1 MPRAA
6 SRSVATPRCKPG
18 PAEST
23 APGSVPDDM
32 DVRDTEKPGGGRF
45 DEAGDATR
53 RTRLANERTYLAWW
67 RTGLTAF
74 AVSLG
79 GGKLVPALTDETRWP
94 YVLVGVGFAL
104 LGVAF
109 VGYGFRRQWLVERAV
124 SRGEY
129 ARPHEGLLAWL
140 TGIGMVLGLVLLVI
154 VVVEG

>member
-1 MPRAA
+1 MH
-6 SRSVATPRCKPG
+6 
-18 PAEST
+18 
-23 APGSVPDDM
+23 
-32 DVRDTEKPGGGRF
+32 DTDPPGGGRF

-79 GGKLVPALTDETRWP
+79 TGKLVPALTDATRWP
-94 YVLVGVGFAL
+94 YVVVGVGFAL

-109 VGYGFRRQWLVERAV
+109 VAYGFRRQRLVERAV
-124 SRGEY
+124 SHGEY
-129 ARPHEGLLAWL
+129 VRPDERLLAWL
-140 TGIGMVLGLVLLVI
+140 TAIGVLLGLALLAI

>member
-1 MPRAA
+1 
-6 SRSVATPRCKPG
+6 
-18 PAEST
+18 
-23 APGSVPDDM
+23 M
-32 DVRDTEKPGGGRF
+32 DVRDTQPPGGGRF

-79 GGKLVPALTDETRWP
+79 AGKLVPALTDETSWP
-94 YVLVGVGFAL
+94 YVVVGAGFAL

-109 VGYGFRRQWLVERAV
+109 VAYGFRRQLLVERAV
-124 SRGEY
+124 ARGEY
-129 ARPHEGLLAWL
+129 ARPDERLLAWL
-140 TGIGMVLGLVLLVI
+140 TGIGVLLGLMLLVI